1 MIVLSTVFSL
11 RAQSLFSVL
20 HLNEETAVHS
30 GVPKQITEVR
40 TFYNSN
46 GVEVKQD
53 ITEYDSLGLP
63 ISLKV
68 LDERKQVASIA
79 TFKHDKERRV
89 VLEKNLN
96 QLNVRSPS
104 NKVRTTYEYDTQ
116 GHLLKIAYYNQQ
128 GTVVTEVHLTN
139 NAIGLPTEFRLYE
152 PPGNLI
158 GIELGSYAPEE
169 NMAIVSVANSRGE
182 VISADTMMISFKN
195 AYKFSYPSTSKYNE
209 HGDVISSQSRWAN
222 GSIHYK
228 EYDYKYD
235 SQGNWVEQRAYEV
248 THKKNGKKKRD
259 LKSLF
264 KRDITYWNE

>member
-1 MIVLSTVFSL
+1 MIVLCTVFSL

-20 HLNEETAVHS
+20 HLNEETTVHS
-30 GVPKQITEVR
+30 GVPKQIVEVR

-46 GVEVKQD
+46 GVEIKQD

-63 ISLKV
+63 TSLQV
-68 LDERKQVASIA
+68 LDERKQVVSIA
-79 TFKHDKERRV
+79 TFKHDKVRRV
-89 VLEKNLN
+89 VLEKSLN
-96 QLNVRSPS
+96 QLNVRFPS
-104 NKVRTTYEYDTQ
+104 NKVRTTYEYDTL
-116 GHLLKIAYYNQQ
+116 GHLLKIAYYNQE
-128 GTVVTEVHLTN
+128 GTVVKEVHLKN

-158 GIELGSYAPEE
+158 GVELGSYVPHE
-169 NMAIVSVANSRGE
+169 NMALVSVANSKGE
-182 VISADTMMISFKN
+182 VMSIDTMMISFKD
-195 AYKFSYPSTSKYNE
+195 AHKFSYPSTSKYNAY
-209 HGDVISSQSRWAN
+209 GDVISSQSRWSN

-228 EYDYKYD
+228 EYEYKYD

-264 KRDITYWNE
+264 RRDMTYWKG